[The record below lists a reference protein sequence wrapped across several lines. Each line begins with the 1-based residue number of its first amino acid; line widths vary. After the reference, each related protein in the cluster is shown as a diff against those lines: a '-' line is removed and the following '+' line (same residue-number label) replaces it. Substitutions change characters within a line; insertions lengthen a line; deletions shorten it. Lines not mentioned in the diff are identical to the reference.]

1 MEGDAPA
8 LAAPTV
14 EVELTD
20 MANGGDAVGRHENR
34 AIFVKGGIAGE
45 RVRAILTEQRR
56 DYLRATLVDVL
67 RPSPDRIPSAHP
79 NLTETGGLQWQHI
92 AYPAQLEW
100 KTRIVR
106 QLLQRLG
113 HIARPP
119 VQMTIGTPPI
129 ADYWRQRTVA
139 QFAVDQHGAIGF
151 RKTASHDVLDMPAC
165 PIVHPALDAIYQSV
179 RRWLQSQWGAEVGRY
194 IERFTVRIAMDP
206 PPPRQPGATGE
217 FPVIR
222 MPGATGEFPAIRVPG
237 ATGEFPVIGAPRR
250 APTTR
255 RKHPALLSI
264 EARPGGALFAAGGP
278 EAIGQALLDH
288 IPALA
293 GVVIVGL
300 PGRGRVV
307 VGQDH
312 LMEQVLGKV
321 FRISAGSFFQ
331 VNASQTPQLVQKALA
346 FAQPHPAED
355 VLDGYSGVGLFSLFL
370 ADQARHVTAIE
381 SQPSAVAD
389 ARASAA
395 FNHISNITIVEGLL
409 ERVIPQIAASH
420 QHCQI
425 AVVDPPRAGCHPRAL
440 QEIKAMA
447 PRALVYISC
456 DPATLARDLHLFC
469 NDTYRVSIVQPVDMF
484 PNTAHI
490 ETVTL
495 VERR

>member
-1 MEGDAPA
+1 MMKRVMVGPMAGDLPAPQ
-8 LAAPTV
+8 LPTV

-20 MANGGDAVGRHENR
+20 MANGGDAVGRVENR

-45 RVRAILTEQRR
+45 LVRAAITEQRR
-56 DYLRATLVDVL
+56 DYQRAVLVEVL
-67 RPSPDRIPSAHP
+67 RPSPDRIPCAYP
-79 NLTETGGLQWQHI
+79 DLTETGGLQWQHL
-92 AYPAQLEW
+92 AYHAQLEW

-113 HIARPP
+113 RFPRPP
-119 VQMTIGTPPI
+119 VQMTIGTPPD

-139 QFAVDQHGAIGF
+139 QFAVDQTGAIGF
-151 RKTASHDVLDMPAC
+151 RKVGSHDVLDMPAC
-165 PIVHPALDAIYQSV
+165 PIVHPSLDAAYQNV
-179 RRWLQSQWGAEVGRY
+179 RRWLLGRWGAQVGNY
-194 IERFTVRIAMDP
+194 IERFTIRIAVDP
-206 PPPRQPGATGE
+206 PSRVTGHSGEIPIPGAT
-217 FPVIR
+217 
-222 MPGATGEFPAIRVPG
+222 
-237 ATGEFPVIGAPRR
+237 R
-250 APTTR
+250 AETTR
-255 RKHPALLSI
+255 RKHPALLSL
-264 EARPGGALFAAGGP
+264 EARPGGALLAAGGP
-278 EAIGQALLDH
+278 EAIGRDLLQQV
-288 IPALA
+288 PALV
-293 GVVIVGL
+293 GVVVVGL
-300 PGRGRVV
+300 PGRRGRVV
-307 VGQDH
+307 IGQDH

-346 FAQPHPAED
+346 FAQPQYNED

-370 ADQARHVTAIE
+370 ADRARHVTAIE

-395 FNHISNITIVEGLL
+395 FNHVSNITIIEGLL
-409 ERVIPQIAASH
+409 ERVIPQLTSSRQKA
-420 QHCQI
+420 QV

-440 QEIKAMA
+440 QEIKAMN
-447 PRALVYISC
+447 PRCLVYISC

-469 NDTYRVSIVQPVDMF
+469 SDGYRLAMVQPVDMF

>member
-1 MEGDAPA
+1 MDGKAQAWCP
-8 LAAPTV
+8 PTV

-20 MANGGDAVGRHENR
+20 MANGGDAVGRYENR

-45 RVRAILTEQRR
+45 VVRAAITEQRR
-56 DYLRATLVDVL
+56 DYQRAVLVEVL
-67 RPSPDRIPSAHP
+67 RPSPDRIPSAYP
-79 NLTETGGLQWQHI
+79 DLTETGGLQWQHL
-92 AYPAQLEW
+92 AYPAQIEW

-113 HIARPP
+113 RFARPP
-119 VQMTIGTPPI
+119 VQMTIGIPPG

-139 QFAVDQHGAIGF
+139 QFAIDQHGAIGF
-151 RKTASHDVLDMPAC
+151 RKTGSHDVLDMPAC
-165 PIVHPALDAIYQSV
+165 PIVHPSLDAVYQSV
-179 RRWLQSQWGAEVGRY
+179 RRWFLSQWGNEVGNY
-194 IERFTVRIAMDP
+194 IERFTLRIAVDP
-206 PPPRQPGATGE
+206 PVRVTSASGE
-217 FPVIR
+217 IP
-222 MPGATGEFPAIRVPG
+222 VPG
-237 ATGEFPVIGAPRR
+237 AVRRGA
-250 APTTR
+250 TR

-278 EAIGQALLDH
+278 DAVGRELMQQ
-288 IPALA
+288 IPALV
-293 GVVIVGL
+293 GVVVVGL
-300 PGRGRVV
+300 PGRRGRVV

-346 FAQPHPAED
+346 FAQPHPNED

-370 ADQARHVTAIE
+370 ADQARHITAVE
-381 SQPSAVAD
+381 SQPSAIAD
-389 ARASAA
+389 ARVSAA
-395 FNHISNITIVEGLL
+395 FNHTANITIIEGLL
-409 ERVIPQIAASH
+409 ERVIPQLTGNR
-420 QHCQI
+420 QRFQI

-447 PRALVYISC
+447 PRSLIYISC

-469 NDTYRVSIVQPVDMF
+469 TDGYRLTMVQPVDMF

>member
-1 MEGDAPA
+1 MDGDAPA
-8 LAAPTV
+8 LATPTV

-20 MANGGDAVGRHENR
+20 MANGGDAVGRYENR

-45 RVRAILTEQRR
+45 RVRVILTEQRR
-56 DYLRATLVDVL
+56 DYLRAALVEVL
-67 RPSPDRIPSAHP
+67 RSSPDRIPSAYP
-79 NLTETGGLQWQHI
+79 DLTETGGLQWQHI

-113 HIARPP
+113 HITRPP
-119 VQMTIGTPPI
+119 VQMTIGTPPN

-139 QFAVDQHGAIGF
+139 QFAVDQRGAIGF

-179 RRWLQSQWGAEVGRY
+179 RRWLQSHWGSDVGQY
-194 IERFTVRIAMDP
+194 IERFTVRIAVDP
-206 PPPRQPGATGE
+206 PPPRAPGSTGE

-222 MPGATGEFPAIRVPG
+222 VSGATGEFPAIG
-237 ATGEFPVIGAPRR
+237 AVRR

-264 EARPGGALFAAGGP
+264 EARPGGAIFAAGGP
-278 EAIGQALLDH
+278 ETIGQELLDH

-300 PGRGRVV
+300 PGRRGRVV

-321 FRISAGSFFQ
+321 YRISAGSFFQ
-331 VNASQTPQLVQKALA
+331 VNASQTPQLVQKAVA
-346 FAQPHPAED
+346 FAQPHPAEG

-409 ERVIPQIAASH
+409 ERVIPQVVASH

-425 AVVDPPRAGCHPRAL
+425 AIVDPPRAGCHPRAL
-440 QEIKAMA
+440 QEIRAMG